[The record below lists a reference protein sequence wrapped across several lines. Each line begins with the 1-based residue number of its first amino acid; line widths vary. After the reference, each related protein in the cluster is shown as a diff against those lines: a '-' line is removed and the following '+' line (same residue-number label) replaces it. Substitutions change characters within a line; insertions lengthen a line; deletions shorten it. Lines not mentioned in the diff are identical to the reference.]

1 MEDENIIRY
10 LKDDV
15 LAEYQNDNVKAR
27 LMKSDGTYEKITIK
41 DGDVPLNI
49 QVKLFDIRQ
58 ANEQGK

>member
-1 MEDENIIRY
+1 
-10 LKDDV
+10 
-15 LAEYQNDNVKAR
+15 
-27 LMKSDGTYEKITIK
+27 MKSDGTYEKITGK